1 MDCENRLGPRWMVE
15 GDQKALAELS
25 RKIHYAGYLEELTL
39 VSGFRI
45 QQDAAGVDLVRLQIQ
60 AID

>member
-1 MDCENRLGPRWMVE
+1 MVE

-25 RKIHYAGYLEELTL
+25 RKIHYAGYWEELTP

-45 QQDAAGVDLVRLQIQ
+45 QQDAAGVDLVGIQ
-60 AID
+60 VQAAYDFVGGDE